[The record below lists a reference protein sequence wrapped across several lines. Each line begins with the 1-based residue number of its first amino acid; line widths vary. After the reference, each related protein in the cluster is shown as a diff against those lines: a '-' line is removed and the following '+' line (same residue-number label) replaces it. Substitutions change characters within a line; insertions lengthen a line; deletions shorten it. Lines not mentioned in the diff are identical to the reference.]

1 MTDAPVSA
9 ETREE
14 VTTFAT
20 TPRPRS
26 LLYGLVGVIVV
37 ESVAVHALLYP
48 RHPVLSLLFLVSNV
62 ATVWYLVRELAT
74 SVPVIVTRDALDV
87 RSGRSIRLRIP
98 VASVT
103 SVRQPEWRDLPAAGS
118 KGYLKI
124 AGSDDPNVLL
134 VLDPPAVAVLPF
146 GMRRSVSTLGLHLTA
161 PAGFV
166 AAIET
171 RVGAPPVHAD
181 IHR

>member
-1 MTDAPVSA
+1 MST
-9 ETREE
+9 ETRDEI
-14 VTTFAT
+14 TTFAT

-26 LLYGLVGVIVV
+26 LLYALVGVIVV
-37 ESVAVHALLYP
+37 ESLAVHALLYP
-48 RHPVLSLLFLVSNV
+48 RHPVISLLFLVSNV
-62 ATVWYLVRELAT
+62 ATVWYLVRELGT
-74 SVPVIVTRDALDV
+74 SAPVIVTRDDLDV

-98 VASVT
+98 VASVK
-103 SVRQPEWRDLPAAGS
+103 SVRLPEWRDLPAAGS

-134 VLDPPAVAVLPF
+134 ILDPPADAALPL

-166 AAIET
+166 AAIEAL
-171 RVGAPPVHAD
+171 VGTPPGHAD
-181 IHR
+181 TQR